1 MKIIRKSLFYI
12 LYLLILHKIYTSNVK
27 EIDNDLLEEKYNN
40 DLYLKFYK
48 IPISLMSFSTNGE
61 QKYRCEISKAFDN
74 DYSTSW
80 QTSEYATKSL
90 SKKINIKITFSK
102 TISLDRMI
110 YQAPL
115 YFGNKGYGYPTELKI
130 YIKLRNINGH

>member
-1 MKIIRKSLFYI
+1 MLWTVLLNEEFIREGRFLFDKGSV
-12 LYLLILHKIYTSNVK
+12 H
-27 EIDNDLLEEKYNN
+27 
-40 DLYLKFYK
+40 
-48 IPISLMSFSTNGE
+48 
-61 QKYRCEISKAFDN
+61 DN
-74 DYSTSW
+74 DYTTSW
-80 QTSEYATKSL
+80 QISEYATKSL